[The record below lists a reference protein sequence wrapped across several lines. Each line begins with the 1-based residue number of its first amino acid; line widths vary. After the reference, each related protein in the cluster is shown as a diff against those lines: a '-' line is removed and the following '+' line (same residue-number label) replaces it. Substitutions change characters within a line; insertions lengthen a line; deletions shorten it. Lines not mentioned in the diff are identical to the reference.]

1 MRIVFAR
8 AATESL
14 GLEYLSAALKA
25 RGHETALVY
34 EPLLFDSF
42 RLRLPF
48 FEPGSAARTAARIA
62 ALKPGLVGFSAE
74 SDHFGWALAV
84 ARELKRLSRAPVIFG
99 GVHPS
104 TAPEAALARPEADL
118 LCVGDGETAVCE
130 LAGRLEKGEPLDG
143 LHNIW
148 FKRGGAAVKNPVRL
162 EADLDALPF
171 PDKGLFFAEY
181 PGFVTDTYSIVTGRG
196 CPNACTYCHNS
207 SMRRMLSRLGCR
219 DRFMRRRSVENVL
232 RELEAAKAE
241 YGFRRVSFCDDLFIS
256 GKDWLRE
263 FAAGYPARVGLP
275 FFCNVH
281 PADADGEAVGL
292 LKAAGCTAANMG
304 VQTVS
309 EKIRRECLGR
319 AESTQASVNALRLLR
334 AAGVHTYT
342 NFIFGLPG
350 QDGGE
355 LERVAAFAAANP
367 AGFHDVNWLRYYPG
381 TAILEKARLEGL
393 LPAGEAATVEAG
405 GYAVPYGHGGHSYT
419 PARARLRNL
428 VFLASL
434 FPAAARAALAS
445 GLWRLLPAFSLRLPA
460 IAARALLAR
469 LGGNPNPYPNFSLAG
484 SARYF
489 LHYLSTLYPAR
500 AAAPALNAARR
511 VYTAARGALF
521 LAGLLDARR
530 AARYAAYFFRRRVLR
545 RRVPGMAAFAATF
558 ACQCRCGACSS
569 GGFREVFGDKVME
582 RETALARLRELA
594 ALGVPRVHFTG
605 GENTLVPFL
614 PELVSAAAGAGMTV
628 FVETNGF
635 KITEALALELKAAG
649 LACLNVSLDAAEA
662 AGHDAARGAPGCH
675 AAALGALGLARKI
688 GLPAMASCYATREG
702 AADGSLASLLAA
714 AAAAGA
720 GAVRVLPPVPSGAWA
735 GRFEA
740 LKLEA
745 SDRANILGA
754 AAAAPLPVLDRT
766 GLPGCELPSAY
777 KIMILPDG
785 GVAPCEHLP
794 YIFSGAEKLPL
805 AETIAASYGRE
816 RFGSVEACW
825 ARNAAWRGK
834 HPEAETGAVVYLP
847 ARAAGGAR

>member
-14 GLEYLSAALKA
+14 GLECLSAALKA

-48 FEPGSAARTAARIA
+48 FEPENAARTAGRIA

-74 SDHFGWALAV
+74 SDHFRWALAV
-84 ARELKRLSRAPVIFG
+84 AREFKRLSPAPVIFG

-118 LCVGDGETAVCE
+118 LCVGDGESAVCG
-130 LAGRLEKGEPLDG
+130 LADRLERGEPLDG
-143 LHNIW
+143 LNNIW
-148 FKRGGAAVKNPVRL
+148 FKKKGGQVRNPVRL
-162 EADLDALPF
+162 ETDLDALPC
-171 PDKGLFFAEY
+171 PDKDLFAREY
-181 PGFVTDTYSIVTGRG
+181 PGFVRDTYSIVTGRG

-207 SMRRMLSRLGCR
+207 SMRRTLSRLGCR
-219 DRFMRRRSVENVL
+219 DNFLRRRSVKSVL
-232 RELEAAKAE
+232 GELAAAKAK

-256 GKDWLRE
+256 GPAWLEE
-263 FAAGYPARVGLP
+263 FAPAYRREIGLP
-275 FFCNVH
+275 FFCNIH
-281 PADADGEAVGL
+281 PADAGERAVEL
-292 LKAAGCTAANMG
+292 LKSAGCTAVNMG

-309 EKIRRECLGR
+309 ETLRRECLGR
-319 AESTQASVNALRLLR
+319 AESTEASVRALRLLDR
-334 AAGVHTYT
+334 AGIFAYT

-350 QDGGE
+350 QDGAE

-381 TAILEKARLEGL
+381 TALLAKARRDGL
-393 LPAGEAATVEAG
+393 LPEGEAAAVEAG
-405 GYAVPYGHGGHSYT
+405 EFSVPYGHGGHSWT
-419 PARARLRNL
+419 PERAKLRNL

-434 FPAAARAALAS
+434 FPSAARAALRS
-445 GLWRLLPAFSLRLPA
+445 GLWRRLPAFSLRLPA
-460 IAARALLAR
+460 VAARALRAR

-489 LHYLSTLYPAR
+489 FHYLFTFYPAR

-511 VYTAARGALF
+511 LRTAARGALF
-521 LAGLLDARR
+521 LAGLLNLRR
-530 AARYAAYFFRRRVLR
+530 GARYAVYFFRRRLLR

-569 GGFREVFGDKVME
+569 GGFRQVFGDRVMG

-594 ALGVPRVHFTG
+594 ALGVPRIHFTG
-605 GENTLVPFL
+605 GENALVPFL
-614 PELVSAAAGAGMTV
+614 PELVAAAAGAGMTV
-628 FVETNGF
+628 FLETNGF
-635 KITEALALELKAAG
+635 KITRAFALELKAAG
-649 LACLNVSLDAAEA
+649 LTCLNVSLDAAEA

-675 AAALGALGLARKI
+675 AAALRALGEAREI
-688 GLPAMASCYATREG
+688 GLPAMASCYATREA
-702 AADGSLASLLAA
+702 AADGSLAALLSAA
-714 AAAAGA
+714 GAAGA

-735 GRFEA
+735 GRFDA

-745 SDRANILGA
+745 SDRVNITA
-754 AAAAPLPVLDRT
+754 AASGAPLPVLDRT
-766 GLPGCELPSAY
+766 GLVGCELPSAY

-785 GVAPCEHLP
+785 SAAPCEHLP
-794 YIFSGAEKLPL
+794 YIFRGSEKIPL
-805 AETIAASYGRE
+805 AETLAASYGRE
-816 RFGSVEACW
+816 RFGPVEACW
-825 ARNAAWRGK
+825 ARNAGWRKK

-847 ARAAGGAR
+847 ARAAGGTR